1 MKTSSLY
8 ISSFINQGDEL
19 CTSYCDLF
27 DPHAHRR
34 FELNLK
40 YSFECECEVCSKDE
54 EKKEEIDMFREKYRK
69 LDEQIVEEG
78 TLDLKRGLDLVRK
91 ALSVMTKGL
100 PLVPRFVAK
109 NSFEGFQFALAS
121 GNNLDE
127 AQKFIQMAFKARYIE
142 GGKDYAETR
151 EMYKYMK
158 NPKSHPLYR

>member
-1 MKTSSLY
+1 MY
-8 ISSFINQGDEL
+8 RD
-19 CTSYCDLF
+19 
-27 DPHAHRR
+27 
-34 FELNLK
+34 
-40 YSFECECEVCSKDE
+40 
-54 EKKEEIDMFREKYRK
+54 KYRK

-91 ALSVMTKGL
+91 ALNIMTKGL

-127 AQKFIQMAFKARYIE
+127 AKKFIQMAWKARYIE
-142 GGKDYAETR
+142 GGKEYEETK
-151 EMYKYMK
+151 EMLKYMN